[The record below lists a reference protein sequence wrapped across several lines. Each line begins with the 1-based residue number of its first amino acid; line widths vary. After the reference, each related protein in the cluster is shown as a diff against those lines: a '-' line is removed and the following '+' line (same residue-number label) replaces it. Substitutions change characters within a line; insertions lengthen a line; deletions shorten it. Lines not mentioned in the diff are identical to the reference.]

1 MKKHILTIIW
11 SAQHPNAG
19 QIQFQF
25 QLFIIPKH
33 TKIHQRNILNGKLIG
48 LASTFVLGIGL
59 VTINDGVKISKI
71 VPLEQNL

>member
-1 MKKHILTIIW
+1 MFNSI
-11 SAQHPNAG
+11 
-19 QIQFQF
+19 QF

-33 TKIHQRNILNGKLIG
+33 SKIHQRNILNGKLIG
-48 LASTFVLGIGL
+48 LASTFVLGIVL